1 MKKNLRFLFTALLFC
16 SLLSINGQNTSS
28 GNCLLIDYDSWNA
41 GSSKP
46 PVYINCGNSNAFNTG
61 YELTME
67 VWIRIYDASWNQ
79 KIMGK
84 AGNTFD
90 NGYVQAIE
98 AGQNYSEIWNPNKN
112 QIKAG
117 SIPQDS
123 AWVHLATVF
132 SGGDKMIG
140 YVNGIKVQE
149 ISVPANQ
156 IGSNSSP
163 FIIGNAPWDLVSL
176 QTFGFIDEIRVWN
189 TARSESEIKDYMFKS
204 LRGNESG
211 LVAYYNFNQSTGTTL
226 NDVTS
231 NANHGS
237 INGAPY
243 YSFVPSY
250 AAVAD
255 DSMYNCQD
263 VQAVWYGKDPT
274 QFNYAVT
281 NNGLSLIANINDK
294 AFDYAIFGHNGDSG
308 LTVQGIPAEASAD
321 FKRLKRV
328 WYFSKG
334 GNVSAKWYF
343 NLLNAAGGGTALN
356 SSANS
361 LYYTL
366 LMSDSMNGRFIP
378 VVAAGSVNSGV
389 VKFDQFHPIQ
399 NKYYTLGV
407 GSTQIASGV
416 GIEDVNIS
424 SFAIFPNPCSDE
436 VQFQGVKEARL
447 FIMDCNGKILTQQSC
462 SEDNIRMDVGSFSK
476 GFYFVRLVTNDGI
489 ATKTLI
495 IQ

>member
-1 MKKNLRFLFTALLFC
+1 MKKSLRFIFSVLLTSSFFAL
-16 SLLSINGQNTSS
+16 NGQNTSS
-28 GNCLLIDYDSWNA
+28 GNCFMIDYVSWNA
-41 GSSKP
+41 GTSKP
-46 PVYINCGNSNAFNTG
+46 PVFINCGNSNAFNTG

-84 AGNTFD
+84 ASNTFD

-132 SGGDKMIG
+132 TGGDKMIG

-149 ISVPANQ
+149 VSVPSNQ
-156 IGSNSSP
+156 IASNSSP

-176 QTFGFIDEIRVWN
+176 QTFGYIDEIRIWN
-189 TARSESEIKDYMFKS
+189 TARNESDIKDFMFKS
-204 LRGNESG
+204 LKGNENG
-211 LVAYYNFNQSTGTTL
+211 LVAYYNFNQSSGATL
-226 NDVTS
+226 NDITS
-231 NANHGS
+231 NANHGTIS
-237 INGAPY
+237 GAPY

-250 AAVAD
+250 AVIAD
-255 DSMYNCQD
+255 DSMYNMQD

-281 NNGLSLIANINDK
+281 NNGLSLITNISDK

-328 WYFSKG
+328 WYFSTG

-343 NLLNAAGGGTALN
+343 NLLSAAGGGTMLN
-356 SSANS
+356 ATANP

-366 LMSDSMNGRFIP
+366 LMSDSANGHFVP
-378 VVAAGSVNSGV
+378 VVAAGSIVSGV
-389 VKFDQFHPIQ
+389 VKFDQFSPIL
-399 NKYYTLGV
+399 NKYYTIGV

-416 GIEDVNIS
+416 GIVDHFRS
-424 SFAIFPNPCSDE
+424 SFSIFPNPCSNE
-436 VQFQGVKEARL
+436 VQIHGTKDASL
-447 FIMDCNGKILTQQSC
+447 FVMDVNGKIVFQQKC
-462 SEDNIRMDVGSFSK
+462 SENKINLDLSSYSK
-476 GFYFVRLVTNDGI
+476 GLYFVQLINNSG
-489 ATKTLI
+489 AETKSLI
-495 IQ
+495 IH